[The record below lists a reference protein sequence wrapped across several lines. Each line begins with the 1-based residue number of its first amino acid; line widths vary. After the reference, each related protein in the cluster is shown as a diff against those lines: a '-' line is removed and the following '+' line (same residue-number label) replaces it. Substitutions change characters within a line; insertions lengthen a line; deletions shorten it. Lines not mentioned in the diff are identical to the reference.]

1 MIYGKR
7 DVPQGLQFSPDYKQL
22 PIENYSRIGRI
33 GAYTFLRP
41 RDAVA
46 ATVISRRGCRAQCS
60 FCSVRSVSG
69 AGVRIRDH
77 ISVVDEI
84 QRYKEKYGV
93 SHVMWLDDDLFYDN
107 DLSVNLFKE
116 LASRN
121 LNITWDASNG
131 IIAAALNTELLDAC
145 VASGCIG
152 FNIGIESGNP
162 EILRHMRKPGT
173 VEKFIGAAKLLQNYP
188 QIFTKG
194 FLIVGYPGES
204 LSAIQDSINLAKA
217 MDLDWY
223 PSQILTPM
231 PGTPVHQ
238 LMLDQE
244 KVAGAPTEVLDT
256 SKRLGKGR
264 TFSVGVTGEIRK
276 REMNEKKQT
285 RAFVDAFDTSDLS
298 RVPEREEISDI
309 WLTMDYRINYEPILL
324 QPDKKK
330 LEKKKIML
338 QEIGERMT
346 FDNPLGTL
354 FYGVVLERL
363 GQRQEAKIVIQRAEQ
378 YLNDSEFWKVRF
390 KGLGIDKVLE
400 EYKAKVGATRVTHI
414 IELSGDES
422 LPSSAEDTVPGAL
435 PGRAGTLPN

>member
-1 MIYGKR
+1 MTDVTMILTSG
-7 DVPQGLQFSPDYKQL
+7 F
-22 PIENYSRIGRI
+22 
-33 GAYTFLRP
+33 FF
-41 RDAVA
+41 
-46 ATVISRRGCRAQCS
+46 ISS
-60 FCSVRSVSG
+60 
-69 AGVRIRDH
+69 
-77 ISVVDEI
+77 
-84 QRYKEKYGV
+84 
-93 SHVMWLDDDLFYDN
+93 
-107 DLSVNLFKE
+107 
-116 LASRN
+116 
-121 LNITWDASNG
+121 
-131 IIAAALNTELLDAC
+131 
-145 VASGCIG
+145 

-378 YLNDSEFWKVRF
+378 YLNDSEFWKVRV

-400 EYKAKVGATRVTHI
+400 EYKAKVGATVFADQVYLFQPFGLQQSSQPPYAGVALI
-414 IELSGDES
+414 GDIRQ
-422 LPSSAEDTVPGAL
+422 DQG
-435 PGRAGTLPN
+435 